1 MQEKKQGWKQLK
13 LVVMEKNKRQE
24 EYKLDKPTT
33 GIGRS
38 NLNQIVLRNKGV
50 SPFHARVTV
59 EEEKCMIR
67 DLGAQEGV
75 KVNGEKIDTKTLLP
89 GDEIQIGRAHL
100 KIMRDVPGKKVSVRK
115 EEAPRRKK
123 RGKLKFRIPV
133 RLIIILIIIF
143 VVILIFDIHWLVQ
156 LLTWK

>member
-1 MQEKKQGWKQLK
+1 MQDWKQLK
-13 LVVMEKNKRQE
+13 LVVMERNKRKE

-50 SPFHARVTV
+50 SPFHARVIV
-59 EEEKCMIR
+59 EGEKCIIR
-67 DLGAQEGV
+67 DLGAHEGV
-75 KVNGEKIDTKTLLP
+75 KVNGEKIDTRILLP

-100 KIMRDVPGKKVSVRK
+100 KVVMDVPGKKVSVRK
-115 EEAPRRKK
+115 EETPQRKK
-123 RGKLKFRIPV
+123 RGKVKFHIPV

-143 VVILIFDIHWLVQ
+143 IIILIFDIHWLIQ